1 MGAGGIGRTYLKSFD
16 FCHHNVRQSTD
27 LSPSGLISSL
37 LYHGPVNRLWH
48 GDRKNHDLTGGYD
61 PARDDSMRVCTQPD
75 DQTATEIERIT
86 SERGI
91 SKSQFLLEALNHFMS
106 CKGQK
111 PDASTVEALKAG
123 YDQAVSLAEQRQRD
137 IDGLKAEIDRLKT
150 SLEAASSKAAKA
162 EEQLVLTRS
171 DADKVYGEIASL
183 SKELQ
188 EAQSKAE
195 KEVVE
200 KNQAQHETAKANE
213 GVQGLRADLE
223 HSRGVIKL
231 KDDEIGFL
239 RATIHQLSDKI
250 PRALPMSEE
259 EARARQWWKF
269 W

>member
-1 MGAGGIGRTYLKSFD
+1 MGAGGIGRTYLKSFG
-16 FCHHNVRQSTD
+16 FCHHNVRRSTD
-27 LSPSGLISSL
+27 LIPSGLIISL
-37 LYHGPVNRLWH
+37 LYHGPVDGLWH
-48 GDRKNHDLTGGYD
+48 GDRKSHDLTGGYD

-111 PDASTVEALKAG
+111 PDASTVEALKAS
-123 YDQAVSLAEQRQRD
+123 YDQAVSLAEQRQRG

-150 SLEAASSKAAKA
+150 SLE
-162 EEQLVLTRS
+162 
-171 DADKVYGEIASL
+171 G
-183 SKELQ
+183 
-188 EAQSKAE
+188 AQSKAE

-200 KNQAQHETAKANE
+200 KNQAQHEAAKANE

>member
-1 MGAGGIGRTYLKSFD
+1 
-16 FCHHNVRQSTD
+16 
-27 LSPSGLISSL
+27 
-37 LYHGPVNRLWH
+37 
-48 GDRKNHDLTGGYD
+48 
-61 PARDDSMRVCTQPD
+61 MRVCTQPD

-123 YDQAVSLAEQRQRD
+123 YDQAVSLAGE

-150 SLEAASSKAAKA
+150 SLEEASSKAAKA
-162 EEQLVLTRS
+162 EEQLALTRS

-183 SKELQ
+183 SKGLQ

-200 KNQAQHETAKANE
+200 KNQAQHEAAKANE